1 MKKLPKTRNFTAHGW
16 FDKTKILVGTDR
28 GELFMIG
35 PVGNN
40 FEVKRHFNNV
50 FALEPGYDA
59 GVSAM
64 YVFSKGFILGSNHGN
79 FSLWVKKDQDE

>member
-1 MKKLPKTRNFTAHGW
+1 M
-16 FDKTKILVGTDR
+16 V
-28 GELFMIG
+28 G

-50 FALEPGYDA
+50 FGIEPTNDM
-59 GVSAM
+59 GVSSIC
-64 YVFSKGFILGSNHGN
+64 VFSKGFILGSSKGN